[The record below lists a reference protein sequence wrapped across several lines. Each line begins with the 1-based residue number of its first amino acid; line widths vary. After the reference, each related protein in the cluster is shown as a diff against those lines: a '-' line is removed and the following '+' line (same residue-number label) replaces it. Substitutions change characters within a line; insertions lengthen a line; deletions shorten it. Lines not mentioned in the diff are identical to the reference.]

1 MYTYN
6 IDIQYTIQW
15 QDVIPAG
22 TLQGRAVT
30 GASAPKRLELMQP
43 WDAPYYCTCPF
54 KGQCCQHGV
63 KVKERLKVK
72 VGVKVMEPGKL

>member
-15 QDVIPAG
+15 QDVIPVG

-30 GASAPKRLELMQP
+30 GASAPKRLELMEP
-43 WDAPYYCTCPF
+43 WDAPNYCPF

-63 KVKERLKVK
+63 KVKVEERLK
-72 VGVKVMEPGKL
+72 L